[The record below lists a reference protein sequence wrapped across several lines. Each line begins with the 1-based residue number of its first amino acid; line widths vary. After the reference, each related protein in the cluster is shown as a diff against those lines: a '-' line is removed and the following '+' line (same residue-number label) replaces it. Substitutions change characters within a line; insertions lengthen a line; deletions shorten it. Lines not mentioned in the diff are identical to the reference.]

1 MTSSTRKPTAASTE
15 PTLDS
20 TDDTAKVADAPA
32 TADAPTADAPAVDAP
47 APVNV
52 EPTVATPAAVEVAV
66 EEDPNLVSI
75 KLAHPLDK
83 EDDLRRLGLEPKEG
97 GYKPHDEIRVTRDNA
112 RMLISAGYAQVDPED
127 KAAVAAALNPT
138 A

>member
-1 MTSSTRKPTAASTE
+1 MTSSTRKPNAASTE

-20 TDDTAKVADAPA
+20 TDAAKVADAPA
-32 TADAPTADAPAVDAP
+32 TADAPAVEAP

-66 EEDPNLVSI
+66 EEDPNLVPI

-112 RMLISAGYAQVDPED
+112 RILISAGYAQVDPED